1 MQNLTCPSCTTV
13 NSLGETVCRECGAA
27 LVSTAVV
34 APVAIVQPETQFA
47 PVAQV
52 SPIVERS
59 PVMVVDRG
67 MSDQA
72 KILTALFTIV
82 GLVLIGVAFYAW
94 SESNRSQDQLER
106 ARIERERRPLGSA
119 PPASAPAA
127 PAPVI
132 ITTPAPT
139 TVTAPSSTADS
150 GIADSREI
158 AAYVSSV
165 EPMLQMWREG
175 VSRTETSDNAQVTGA
190 INTLRDVESRIAGL
204 NPPAAAAGVHGR
216 LLTSMRNMLNEITS
230 AAEGRTAS
238 ANSEGYLAARKAF
251 DAAASECGALR
262 SALS

>member
-34 APVAIVQPETQFA
+34 VPAAIVQPEAQFA

-82 GLVLIGVAFYAW
+82 GLVLVGVAFYAW

-106 ARIERERRPLGSA
+106 ARIEREHRPLGSGA
-119 PPASAPAA
+119 PVSAPST

-139 TVTAPSSTADS
+139 TVTMPGSTADS
-150 GIADSREI
+150 GISDSREI
-158 AAYVSSV
+158 AAYVSSID
-165 EPMLQMWREG
+165 PLLQMWREG
-175 VSRTETSDNAQVTGA
+175 VSRTETADNTQVAGA
-190 INTLRDVESRIAGL
+190 INTLRDVESRIVGM
-204 NPPAAAAGVHGR
+204 NPPPAAAGVHGR
-216 LLTSMRNMLNEITS
+216 LLTAMRNMLIEITS
-230 AAEGRTAS
+230 AADGRTAL

-251 DAAASECGALR
+251 DAAASECTALR